1 MPTAAGLYYFVSGAE
16 NLLRPPIILIH
27 GAGGHHLFW
36 PPQVRR
42 LHGQRIFAL
51 DLPGHGKSP
60 GLGCQTISEYTD
72 ALLRFVQGMRL
83 STFVLAGHSMGGA
96 IALDAAIRQAGR
108 VLGLFLVGSGAK
120 LRVAPELLRATS
132 ESSDAVAAATLLT
145 DLSFSRSAEARLKD
159 LSLKRLSETRLPVLH
174 GDLLA
179 CDSFDARSGLSQI
192 ASPSC
197 VVCGEEDRMTPPA
210 YSSFLAQHLA
220 LASLELVPHAGHMV
234 MLEKPIQI
242 AGLLTAFTDS
252 LGYRPGS

>member
-1 MPTAAGLYYFVSGAE
+1 MPTAAGLYYFASGGD

-42 LHGQRIFAL
+42 LLGQRIFAL

-60 GLGCQTISEYTD
+60 GLGCQTVSEYTD
-72 ALLRFVQGMRL
+72 AVLSFVQTIRL

-96 IALDAAIRQAGR
+96 IAIDAAIRQADR
-108 VLGLFLVGSGAK
+108 VLGLFLIGSGAK

-132 ESSDAVAAATLLT
+132 QSSSPQAAAALLT
-145 DLSFSRSAEARLKD
+145 DLSFARGAEPRLKE
-159 LSLKRLSETRLPVLH
+159 LALKRLSETRLPVLH

-179 CDSFDARSGLSQI
+179 CDGFDARSGLSQI

-197 VVCGEEDRMTPPA
+197 VVCGDEDRMTPPA
-210 YSSFLAQHLA
+210 YSSFLTAHLA
-220 LASLELVPHAGHMV
+220 LARLELVPQAGHMV
-234 MLEKPIQI
+234 MLEKPNRI
-242 AGLLTAFTDS
+242 ANLLAAFADS
-252 LGYRPGS
+252 LDYRPGR